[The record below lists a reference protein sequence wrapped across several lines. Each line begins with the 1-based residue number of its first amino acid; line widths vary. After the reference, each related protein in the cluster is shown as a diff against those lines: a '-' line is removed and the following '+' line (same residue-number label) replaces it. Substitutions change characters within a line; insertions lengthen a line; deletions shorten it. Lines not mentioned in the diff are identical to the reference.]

1 MNFFS
6 EKKQLLVVISLILLV
21 VLLISSAMFVFFP
34 TVAHNAFSYITSPIQ
49 KSVSNVSEFV
59 NNSST
64 DLVAENEALKTQ
76 VEQLLLENS
85 RVNHLDEDNKE
96 LTELLG
102 TKQKFSQYS
111 TITGRKIGQDFN
123 NWNNTFIIDVG
134 SNDGVKVDMIVIAQ
148 GALVGKVVSTTPSTS
163 NVTTILDDSS
173 SVSVVSTRS
182 NDIAFVNGDV
192 GLVGTNTCELEYLD
206 ASTPIF
212 INDELFTSSISSLYP
227 PGLSVGYVS
236 DISIDKNNERSAI
249 VAPIVDFNNL
259 HTVLVINEVFTNTT
273 KPGGSAGTKDEIT
286 TDKTVGETESST
298 ESSPATSN

>member
-6 EKKQLLVVISLILLV
+6 EKKQLLVVISMILLV
-21 VLLISSAMFVFFP
+21 LLLIASALFVFFP
-34 TVAHNAFSYITSPIQ
+34 ATAHNVFSYITTPIQ
-49 KSVSNVSEFV
+49 NGVAHVTEFI
-59 NNSST
+59 NKSST
-64 DLVAENEALKTQ
+64 DLAAENDALKAQ
-76 VEQLLLENS
+76 IEQLQLENS
-85 RVNHLDEDNKE
+85 RVTHLDEDNKE

-123 NWNNTFIIDVG
+123 NWNNSFIIDVG

-148 GALVGKVVSTTPSTS
+148 GALVGKVVSVTPTTA

-182 NDIAFVNGDV
+182 NDIAFVNGNV

-236 DISIDKNNERSAI
+236 DITIDKNNERSAI

-259 HTVLVINEVFTNTT
+259 HTVLVIDEVFSSNN
-273 KPGGSAGTKDEIT
+273 GGTKDAIT
-286 TDKTVGETESST
+286 TEESVEDEESNPDSNSETK
-298 ESSPATSN
+298 N

>member
-6 EKKQLLVVISLILLV
+6 EKKQLLVVVSMVLLV

-34 TVAHNAFSYITSPIQ
+34 TTAHTVFSYVTTPIQ
-49 KSVSNVSEFV
+49 KGVANVSDFV
-59 NNSST
+59 SKSSV
-64 DLVAENEALKTQ
+64 DLAADNEALKTQ
-76 VEQLLLENS
+76 VEQLQLENS
-85 RVNHLDEDNKE
+85 RVEHLDEDNKE

-148 GALVGKVVSTTPSTS
+148 GALVGKVVSTTPTTA

-182 NDIAFVNGDV
+182 NDIAFVNGDI

-236 DISIDKNNERSAI
+236 DINIDKNNERSAI

-259 HTVLVINEVFTNTT
+259 HTVLVINKVFSTDT
-273 KPGGSAGTKDEIT
+273 KTGIDTKEEIT
-286 TDKTVGETESST
+286 SDDISEQSNDEQD
-298 ESSPATSN
+298 TSKDASN

>member
-6 EKKQLLVVISLILLV
+6 EKKQLLVVISMILLV
-21 VLLISSAMFVFFP
+21 VVLISSAMFVFFP
-34 TVAHNAFSYITSPIQ
+34 SAAHNAFSYITGPIQ
-49 KSVSNVSEFV
+49 NGVANVSDFV
-59 NNSST
+59 SKSSG
-64 DLVAENEALKTQ
+64 DLVAENEALKAEI
-76 VEQLLLENS
+76 EQLKLDNT
-85 RVNHLDEDNKE
+85 RVTHLDEDNKE

-134 SNDGVKVDMIVIAQ
+134 SDDGVEVDMIVIAQ
-148 GALVGKVVSTTPSTS
+148 GALVGKVVSVTPNTA

-182 NDIAFVNGDV
+182 NDIAFVNGDI

-206 ASTPIF
+206 ESTPIF

-236 DISIDKNNERSAI
+236 DINIDKNNERSAI

-259 HTVLVINEVFTNTT
+259 HTVLVINENFTTAETNV
-273 KPGGSAGTKDEIT
+273 SGTKDQIT
-286 TDKTVGETESST
+286 TETNIDNVDEENTST
-298 ESSPATSN
+298 ETSN